1 MSTTVFPEAGDQ
13 ITEAAWSAQ
22 NKALAVGAAYRVSG
36 YTLSAG
42 AGLAVSV
49 AAGEAVVEGY
59 HIVSD
64 GAQTVGSLTASNT
77 NYIWLEA
84 DGTLDKNTTGSPSA
98 TGALLLGTATTDGSS
113 VTAVSHQRNVSN
125 TFNHLV
131 VKAANEVVNNSV
143 AYQDDDELL
152 FAAAATSQ
160 WDLTIVLKV
169 TQASAAAG
177 IKIRLSCDA
186 GTPAFYSM
194 AIAAEDDD
202 GTDTVSSTA
211 ASGSTAEFV
220 ILGAV
225 TTNQGVLIR
234 AIVKFGASDATL
246 NVEWAQNAAT
256 VADTTVGA
264 GSFLY
269 ARRILT

>member
-49 AAGEAVVEGY
+49 AAGEALVEGY

-64 GAQTVGSLTASNT
+64 GAQTVGSLTASNV

-113 VTAVSHQRNVSN
+113 VTAVSHDHNVTN
-125 TFNHLV
+125 TFNIYRK
-131 VKAANEVVNNSV
+131 KAADETVNNSTTF
-143 AYQDDDELL
+143 QDDDTLQ
-152 FAAAATSQ
+152 FDT
-160 WDLTIVLKV
+160 VLGQHWEV
-169 TQASAAAG
+169 VVVLGVSQASATPK
-177 IKIRLSCDA
+177 IKIRWEKSTGTLYEGSWYMA
-186 GTPAFYSM
+186 G
-194 AIAAEDDD
+194 EDDD
-202 GTDTVSSTA
+202 GADTVSA
-211 ASGSTAEFV
+211 GFALNGGDMV
-220 ILGAV
+220 IQTVACSNVGVMIRTTMSAV
-225 TTNQGVLIR
+225 PTGT
-234 AIVKFGASDATL
+234 VKL
-246 NVEWAQNAAT
+246 QWAQN
-256 VADTTVGA
+256 VADASDTKVLT
-264 GSFLY
+264 GSWLY
-269 ARRILT
+269 ARRILS